1 MLQVDWNEDQDE
13 DGDFTA
19 TLTIISSDPA
29 LIRKARRMMRSLL
42 DDSPNLTAVPRTASD
57 DESGECPWTV
67 KQSATKTAE
76 SIYRQVAKLK

>member
-42 DDSPNLTAVPRTASD
+42 DDSPNLAAVPRTASD
-57 DESGECPWTV
+57 DE
-67 KQSATKTAE
+67 
-76 SIYRQVAKLK
+76 

>member
-42 DDSPNLTAVPRTASD
+42 DDSPNLTAVPRTAGD
-57 DESGECPWTV
+57 DE
-67 KQSATKTAE
+67 
-76 SIYRQVAKLK
+76 

>member
-1 MLQVDWNEDQDE
+1 MLQVDWNEDQDD

-42 DDSPNLTAVPRTASD
+42 DDSPNLTAIPRTAGD
-57 DESGECPWTV
+57 DE
-67 KQSATKTAE
+67 
-76 SIYRQVAKLK
+76 

>member
-13 DGDFTA
+13 DGDYTA

-42 DDSPNLTAVPRTASD
+42 DDSPNLAAVPRTASD
-57 DESGECPWTV
+57 DE
-67 KQSATKTAE
+67 
-76 SIYRQVAKLK
+76 

>member
-42 DDSPNLTAVPRTASD
+42 DDTPNLTQVPRRID
-57 DESGECPWTV
+57 GDE
-67 KQSATKTAE
+67 
-76 SIYRQVAKLK
+76 

>member
-42 DDSPNLTAVPRTASD
+42 DDSPNLTAVPRTASE
-57 DESGECPWTV
+57 DE
-67 KQSATKTAE
+67 
-76 SIYRQVAKLK
+76 

>member
-13 DGDFTA
+13 DGDYTA

-57 DESGECPWTV
+57 DE
-67 KQSATKTAE
+67 
-76 SIYRQVAKLK
+76 

>member
-1 MLQVDWNEDQDE
+1 MLQVDWNEDQDD

-42 DDSPNLTAVPRTASD
+42 DDSPNLTAVPRMAGD
-57 DESGECPWTV
+57 DE
-67 KQSATKTAE
+67 
-76 SIYRQVAKLK
+76 

>member
-42 DDSPNLTAVPRTASD
+42 DDSPNLTAIPRTAGD
-57 DESGECPWTV
+57 DE
-67 KQSATKTAE
+67 
-76 SIYRQVAKLK
+76 

>member
-1 MLQVDWNEDQDE
+1 MLQVDWNEDQDD

-42 DDSPNLTAVPRTASD
+42 DDSPNLTAVPRTAGD
-57 DESGECPWTV
+57 DE
-67 KQSATKTAE
+67 
-76 SIYRQVAKLK
+76 

>member
-1 MLQVDWNEDQDE
+1 MLQVDWNEDQDD

-42 DDSPNLTAVPRTASD
+42 DDSPNLTAIPRTASD
-57 DESGECPWTV
+57 DE
-67 KQSATKTAE
+67 
-76 SIYRQVAKLK
+76 

>member
-57 DESGECPWTV
+57 DE
-67 KQSATKTAE
+67 
-76 SIYRQVAKLK
+76 